1 MPSPPRSG
9 RDAESSMNPSVS
21 VAVDLVAA
29 ARIWGGQGF
38 FYSRKTNAFFLFSV
52 VLNCVAPL
60 GMVSNEVP
68 KSVAQFHWRV
78 RHRRSARRQRVWAP
92 QSQSENECHSRSLK
106 PLPCA
111 LVHWAKAIV
120 WPAF

>member
-1 MPSPPRSG
+1 MPLPPPSA
-9 RDAESSMNPSVS
+9 RDAESSIKPSVS
-21 VAVDLVAA
+21 VAVDFVAA
-29 ARIWGGQGF
+29 ARIWGGHGF
-38 FYSRKTNAFFLFSV
+38 FYLRKTNAIFLFSV

-92 QSQSENECHSRSLK
+92 HRASQKMN
-106 PLPCA
+106 A
-111 LVHWAKAIV
+111 TQGV
-120 WPAF
+120 